1 MPGLLL
7 SGPAGGGKSARA
19 RRVLASITRPAVVVD
34 FQSLLAALLLL
45 ERDAEG
51 RYPERTPE
59 HNRLLPL
66 VEFSRRNIIRRAQE
80 AELYTVVTNS
90 DGSPPRRRELLA
102 LLGTDAAEEVL
113 DPGLDVVTRRLSRG
127 GRLSPQ
133 CGQAIERWFGRL
145 TNG

>member
-1 MPGLLL
+1 MSLW
-7 SGPAGGGKSARA
+7 ARA
-19 RRVLASITRPAVVVD
+19 LLASITRPGVIVD
-34 FQSLLAALLLL
+34 FQALLAALLLL
-45 ERDAEG
+45 ERDDDG

-59 HNRLLPL
+59 INRLLPL
-66 VEFSRRNIIRRAQE
+66 VEFTRRNVIRRAQE

-102 LLGTDAAEEVL
+102 LLGAGAAEEVL

-133 CGQAIERWFGRL
+133 CGQASERWYGRL

>member
-7 SGPAGGGKSARA
+7 SGPAGRGQVRKGAGDSG
-19 RRVLASITRPAVVVD
+19 
-34 FQSLLAALLLL
+34 QSHPPRTWWWTFKALLAALLLL
-45 ERDAEG
+45 ERDESG

-90 DGSPPRRRELLA
+90 ATARRPVACELLA
-102 LLGTDAAEEVL
+102 LLGTDAAEEVI
-113 DPGLDVVTRRLSRG
+113 DPGLDVVTRRLSSVD
-127 GRLSPQ
+127 GRLL
-133 CGQAIERWFGRL
+133 GAMRAG
-145 TNG
+145 G

>member
-1 MPGLLL
+1 MLASLTRPGL
-7 SGPAGGGKSARA
+7 
-19 RRVLASITRPAVVVD
+19 IVD
-34 FQSLLAALLLL
+34 FQSLLAALTLL
-45 ERDAEG
+45 ERDGDG

-59 HNRLLPL
+59 INRLLPL

-80 AELYTVVTNS
+80 AELYTIITNS

-102 LLGTDAAEEVL
+102 LLGSDAAEEVL

>member
-7 SGPAGGGKSARA
+7 SGPAGAGKTGRARA
-19 RRVLASITRPAVVVD
+19 LLASITRPAVVVD

-45 ERDAEG
+45 ERDGDG

-80 AELYTVVTNS
+80 AELYTIVTNS

-102 LLGTDAAEEVL
+102 LLGSDAAEEVL

>member
-1 MPGLLL
+1 M
-7 SGPAGGGKSARA
+7 
-19 RRVLASITRPAVVVD
+19 ASLTRPGVVVD

-45 ERDAEG
+45 ERNESG

-80 AELYTVVTNS
+80 AELYTIVTNS

-102 LLGTDAAEEVL
+102 LLGSDSAEEVL
-113 DPGLDVVTRRLSRG
+113 DPGLDVVTRRLSVG
-127 GRLSPQ
+127 GRLSPN
-133 CGQAIERWFGRL
+133 CEQAINRWYGRL

>member
-7 SGPAGGGKSARA
+7 SGPAGAGKTGRARA
-19 RRVLASITRPAVVVD
+19 LLASITRPAVVVD

-45 ERDAEG
+45 ERDGDG

-80 AELYTVVTNS
+80 AELYTIVTNS

-102 LLGTDAAEEVL
+102 LLGAGAAEEVL
-113 DPGLDVVTRRLSRG
+113 DPGIDVVTRRLSRG

>member
-1 MPGLLL
+1 M
-7 SGPAGGGKSARA
+7 
-19 RRVLASITRPAVVVD
+19 LASLTRPGIVVD
-34 FQSLLAALLLL
+34 FQALLAALTLL
-45 ERDAEG
+45 ERDDDG

-80 AELYTVVTNS
+80 AELYTIVTNS
-90 DGSPPRRRELLA
+90 DGSPPRRLELLA
-102 LLGTDAAEEVL
+102 LLGSDAAEEVL
-113 DPGLDVVTRRLSRG
+113 DPGIDVVTRRLSRG

-145 TNG
+145 NNG

>member
-1 MPGLLL
+1 M
-7 SGPAGGGKSARA
+7 
-19 RRVLASITRPAVVVD
+19 LASLTRPGIVVD
-34 FQSLLAALLLL
+34 FQALLAALTLL
-45 ERDAEG
+45 ERDGDG

-59 HNRLLPL
+59 INRLLPL

-102 LLGTDAAEEVL
+102 LLGSDSAEEVL
-113 DPGLDVVTRRLSRG
+113 DPGIDVVTRRLSRG
-127 GRLSPQ
+127 GRLSAQ

-145 TNG
+145 NNG